1 MSCLFFHSKCI
12 HAAMT
17 RNAVWAATATALNRV
32 LPAASPVAGR
42 RKDATEIPCAA
53 LETAAVTV
61 RVNSF
66 TNSHDKMYSLMNSI
80 KKSIIFKF
88 KLFFWLLKIKEE
100 ESEKKVYNSSQLDE
114 RIAPADVWGFTPRP
128 LNYPVY
134 WEIHFGSTAVIKMFP
149 S

>member
-80 KKSIIFKF
+80 KKSINFKF
-88 KLFFWLLKIKEE
+88 KLFF
-100 ESEKKVYNSSQLDE
+100 
-114 RIAPADVWGFTPRP
+114 
-128 LNYPVY
+128 
-134 WEIHFGSTAVIKMFP
+134 
-149 S
+149 